1 MGFPSVNQMAQL
13 FKIGI
18 ANNSITMND
27 IKQYFNITDVDH
39 TKIDEIGYHLQVYS
53 KTDASNVSFLH
64 GYIIHFALEE
74 YINSH
79 KDVDMFNLFETGTAR
94 GFSSI
99 IMAYT
104 LDKNDVNGIIN
115 TFDIKHYDRKSENG
129 CLCAALNQRLVS
141 TTECIEPFSDLVNKY
156 IKFNVGD
163 TNNILKTR
171 KSDRIHF
178 AFLDGDH
185 RYSSLLLELNYV
197 EKHQQSGDVII
208 IDDYSIP
215 ELKKA
220 SDDFLKNEL
229 YDFHILDGKVGHRK
243 RMYVH
248 LVKKRIVNSS
258 VEHISPFGVRGN

>member
-1 MGFPSVNQMAQL
+1 MGFPTENQMSQL
-13 FKIGI
+13 FKTGI
-18 ANNSITMND
+18 ENNSMTMND
-27 IKQYFNITDVDH
+27 IKQYFNISDVDH
-39 TKIDEIGYHLQVYS
+39 TKIDEIGYHLQVFS
-53 KTDASNVSFLH
+53 KNDMSNVSFLH
-64 GYIIHFALEE
+64 GYIIHFALEQ

-104 LDKNDVNGIIN
+104 LDKNNANGIIN
-115 TFDIKHYDRKSENG
+115 TFDIKHYDHKTEKE
-129 CLCAALNQRLVS
+129 CLCAALNQRSVS
-141 TTECIEPFSDLVNKY
+141 TIDCIEPFSDLVKKY

-163 TNNILKTR
+163 TNKILKTR
-171 KSDRIHF
+171 ESDRIHF

-208 IDDYSIP
+208 VDDYSIP

-220 SDDFLKNEL
+220 TDEFLTNES
-229 YDFHILDGKVGHRK
+229 YDFHVLNGKVGGKTRK
-243 RMYVH
+243 YVH
-248 LVKKRIVNSS
+248 LVKK
-258 VEHISPFGVRGN
+258 